1 MKRNQN
7 ETPFQGNGRN
17 PINSRI
23 TARTAERCYRFHNES
38 GENWLEPSGCHGARG
53 CCLRVS
59 RAARLS
65 EGSNLSPDNWS
76 DFQALLALLFSAL
89 TKFDIHSMSCSCHT
103 SREAGTA
110 AQLLHWAS
118 KAHKCLF
125 SLFPPLSSSQRHPP
139 LLPLARHNTGTAIT
153 THANTPN
160 CSWAIA
166 MMATDYSQRT
176 ESRSRHKTFCSSRN

>member
-125 SLFPPLSSSQRHPP
+125 SLFPPLAIPLSSHSLDIHRDS
-139 LLPLARHNTGTAIT
+139 HNDTCKHTKLQLSYCYDG
-153 THANTPN
+153 NRLQSEN
-160 CSWAIA
+160 RE
-166 MMATDYSQRT
+166 QV
-176 ESRSRHKTFCSSRN
+176 